1 MAPTGEPESCSK
13 CLSSWQTFLKKF
25 RFLSIINVFQPF
37 CSSIVRQKR
46 HRNWIPIKNARQ
58 QRRGTFNVYVC
69 NKHSPFAEL
78 AVARCLMPIT
88 NSDTRL
94 LPWQFLY
101 TACTRAQK
109 PCSSSRKNGAL
120 AAGAETET
128 INHGVTRLQ
137 ERLQNQWKKQMTT
150 HRSVVSQL
158 LFFGPKSWFW
168 GENAWAYCEYPP
180 SCIWAYCESGPKWE
194 ISVFFV

>member
-25 RFLSIINVFQPF
+25 RFLSIINVFPPF
-37 CSSIVRQKR
+37 CSSIVRKKR
-46 HRNWIPIKNARQ
+46 RRNWIPIKNACQ

-69 NKHSPFAEL
+69 NKHSPFAEF

-88 NSDTRL
+88 NSDARL

-109 PCSSSRKNGAL
+109 TLFFFAQKGDIGYQSGNWDHQSRGHSSSR
-120 AAGAETET
+120 
-128 INHGVTRLQ
+128 
-137 ERLQNQWKKQMTT
+137 TT
-150 HRSVVSQL
+150 
-158 LFFGPKSWFW
+158 PKSMKKADDNPSKRGESAVNFW
-168 GENAWAYCEYPP
+168 SEIMVLGQKCLGILRVPP
-180 SCIWAYCESGPKWE
+180 
-194 ISVFFV
+194 

>member
-25 RFLSIINVFQPF
+25 RFLSIINVFPPF

-109 PCSSSRKNGAL
+109 TLFVIAQKGRFGRQSGNWDHQSQGHSSSR
-120 AAGAETET
+120 
-128 INHGVTRLQ
+128 
-137 ERLQNQWKKQMTT
+137 TT
-150 HRSVVSQL
+150 
-158 LFFGPKSWFW
+158 PKSMKKADDNPSKRGESAVNFW
-168 GENAWAYCEYPP
+168 PEIMVLGQKFLGILRVPP
-180 SCIWAYCESGPKWE
+180 
-194 ISVFFV
+194 